1 MTPQKPASDFVENQP
16 AMTPQRIQ
24 WFIALVFFI
33 LGGWA
38 TFFPQHVIDT
48 VFLPE
53 YRIEGRILPFMM
65 ACFGAQALLAGLFAA
80 FSKFTSTTFLVYG
93 IALLPFFGFNYYF
106 TVHDPV
112 FTRMGLI
119 DALGNIIMLALCY
132 AGWKKSRIAA

>member
-1 MTPQKPASDFVENQP
+1 M
-16 AMTPQRIQ
+16 MTPQRIQ

-53 YRIEGRILPFMM
+53 YRMEGRILPFMM

-106 TVHDPV
+106 TIHDPV
-112 FTRMGLI
+112 FTTMGLI

-132 AGWKKSRIAA
+132 AGWKKSRIAE

>member
-1 MTPQKPASDFVENQP
+1 
-16 AMTPQRIQ
+16 MTPQRIQ

-112 FTRMGLI
+112 FTWMGLI
-119 DALGNIIMLALCY
+119 DALGNTIMLALCY

>member
-1 MTPQKPASDFVENQP
+1 
-16 AMTPQRIQ
+16 MTPQRIQ

-38 TFFPQHVIDT
+38 TFFPRHVIDT

-53 YRIEGRILPFMM
+53 YRIEGRLLPFMM

-80 FSKFTSTTFLVYG
+80 FSRFTSTTFLVYG
-93 IALLPFFGFNYYF
+93 IALLPFFVFNYYF
-106 TVHDPV
+106 TFHDPV
-112 FTRMGLI
+112 FTIMGLI

-132 AGWKKSRIAA
+132 VGWKKSKMAE

>member
-1 MTPQKPASDFVENQP
+1 
-16 AMTPQRIQ
+16 MTPQRIQ
-24 WFIALVFFI
+24 FFIALVFFV

-53 YRIEGRILPFMM
+53 YREGGRILPFAI
-65 ACFGAQALLAGLFAA
+65 ACFGAQALLSGLFAA
-80 FSKFTSTTFLVYG
+80 FARFTATTFLVYG

-106 TVHDPV
+106 TFHDPV
-112 FTRMGLI
+112 FTSMGLI

-132 AGWKKSRIAA
+132 VGWHRLKQMEKDDA